1 MAKRKKDKES
11 KVMVGIKCQCKD
23 RAVKRPEPLIRKTVC
38 KKCGKV
44 YKTNREVD
52 ICFDCEKSK

>member
-11 KVMVGIKCQCKD
+11 KVMVGIRCQCKD
-23 RAVKRPEPLIRKTVC
+23 REVKRPETLIRKTFC
-38 KKCGKV
+38 EKCGKV